1 MKTFVK
7 SLLPLFLLAAC
18 TGTPKDDGT
27 APPSLYTPPKS
38 WVANPKGGYKVN
50 MVTGR
55 PVEPITTVD
64 GKTIAT
70 GIPIPAIG
78 KRINPDSIA
87 QPKLLTVTPTS
98 SAIKTRDKIYPV
110 PEKLQQIPVDES
122 KLLQHN
128 SANSPQGYTIQN
140 LLGGTTPTGKPF
152 AAKGKTVKLFSPKI
166 NPALPLRIND
176 NALYDIQQ
184 LNIDQGL
191 QSQFVASLFQ
201 DKEGYIWIGTSGG
214 GVSRYDGKSFVVYR
228 TENGL
233 LSNDVRSILQDSKGN
248 FWFGHIRSGVSRFD
262 GKTFT
267 TFTKTEGL
275 AGTDVRQILEDKAG
289 NIWFATNGGVSKL
302 ESSKDNAGGTLTN
315 YTTNEGLS
323 NNDVS
328 NVAED
333 KAGNLWFTTLGGGV
347 NKFDG
352 ENFVYFTKK
361 DGLANDT
368 VTCIMEDKAGSLWFG
383 TRRGVSKFNG
393 SSFINFPLQ
402 FPTANGL
409 SDNDVSNIIEDKSG
423 EIWFGTNR
431 SGVSRFDG
439 KNFIRI
445 TEDEG
450 LSFNNVSRSCIME
463 DGSGQIWI
471 GTAGGG
477 ANRLNTSHFQHYTKT
492 EGLADNFIT
501 YAFRD
506 RKENLWFN
514 SITAINRYNDSLPA
528 PARPGS
534 GGRSGTDGNNVVGP
548 KKNII
553 QYPFSYVFTS
563 FEDKEGN
570 LWFGS
575 INGLIKYDGK
585 SFYRYTRAE
594 GLSMPDVRSILQ
606 DSRGHLWF
614 GGNGGGLTRY
624 EPATDG
630 KPATFFHF
638 TESEGFISSG
648 TNMRLEDK
656 SGNLWFSNG
665 RGVIKYIPTKD
676 GQSGTF
682 VHYTAAEGLGG
693 GVGGILEDNNGYLW
707 FSTNYGL
714 IRYEPSK
721 QGHSGTFTHF
731 TTAQGLVDNNVGR
744 IFEDKSGILWITTRA
759 GLSKFNGKTFLNFTT
774 AEGLSGNQLSPMA
787 EDRAGN
793 LWIPTYGGGVSK
805 MEKNVYKP
813 SQQPPVV
820 SLRQLYINEA
830 LPAYLNTSDSSIQ
843 KMKFDSVQLYAN
855 YPVNPKIPSK
865 QNHLSFQYSAIDW
878 AAPTKIKYSYR
889 LLGLDNKW
897 SNPSAETMADYRNL
911 PSGKF
916 IFQVRAIGESG
927 EWSKSF
933 NYPFTILPPWWKTW
947 WAYTI
952 YAILFLAALRI
963 FSKWRER
970 KLRHEKEVLE
980 LKVNHRTQQLQESIE
995 SLKSTQSQ
1003 LVQSE
1008 KMASLG
1014 ELTAGIAHEIQNPLN
1029 FVNNF
1034 AEVSNELISEMV
1046 DEVDKG
1052 NTAEVKVIAK
1062 DVQQNLEK
1070 ILHHGKRADA
1080 IVKGMLQHS
1089 RSSSGV
1095 KEPTD
1100 INALADEYL
1109 RLSYHG
1115 LRAKDKSFNAT
1126 MKTDFDKTIGNINII
1141 PQDIGRVILNLITNA
1156 FYVVNE
1162 KKNMGLEGYEPTVNV
1177 STKHIPLSFGEGRG
1191 EVRISVKDNGNGI
1204 PQKVLDK
1211 IFQPF
1216 FTTKPTGQGTGLGL
1230 SMSYDIVTKGH
1241 GGELKVETKEGEGT
1255 EFIII
1260 LPNKP

>member
-1 MKTFVK
+1 MKSFVK
-7 SLLPLFLLAAC
+7 PLLPLLLLAAC
-18 TGTPKDDGT
+18 TSTPKDDGT
-27 APPSLYTPPKS
+27 TPPSLHTPPKS
-38 WVANPKGGYKVN
+38 WEANPKGGYKVN

-64 GKTIAT
+64 GKTIPT

-87 QPKLLTVTPTS
+87 QPQLLAVTPTS

-110 PEKLQQIPVDES
+110 QENLQIIPVDES
-122 KLLQHN
+122 KLFKYN
-128 SANSPQGYTIQN
+128 ATNSPQGFTIQN
-140 LLGGTTPTGKPF
+140 LMGGTTPTGKTF
-152 AAKGKTVKLFSPKI
+152 AAKGKTVKLFSPKA

-191 QSQFVASLFQ
+191 QSQFVGSLLQ
-201 DKEGYIWIGTSGG
+201 DKDGYLWIGTLGG

-233 LSNDVRSILQDSKGN
+233 LNNDVRSILQDSKGN

-267 TFTKTEGL
+267 TYTKTEGL
-275 AGTDVRQILEDKAG
+275 AGTDVRKIIEDKAG

-302 ESSKDNAGGTLTN
+302 ESSKDNTGGTLTN

-323 NNDVS
+323 NNEVS
-328 NVAED
+328 SAAED

-352 ENFVYFTKK
+352 ENFIHFTKK

-368 VTCIMEDKAGSLWFG
+368 VGCVMQDKAGHLWFG

-402 FPTANGL
+402 FPTVNGL

-423 EIWFGTNR
+423 YIWFGTARN
-431 SGVSRFDG
+431 GVSKYDG
-439 KNFIRI
+439 KNFIHI

-450 LSFNNVSRSCIME
+450 LSFNIVSRNCIME

-471 GTAGGG
+471 GTSGGG
-477 ANRLNTSHFQHYTKT
+477 ANRLNTSHFQHYTKA

-506 RKENLWFN
+506 RKDNLWFN

-528 PARPGS
+528 S
-534 GGRSGTDGNNVVGP
+534 SGTDGNNVVGP

-553 QYPFSYVFTS
+553 QYPFSYFFTS

-594 GLSMPDVRSILQ
+594 GLSMPDVRSVLQ

-638 TESEGFISSG
+638 TETEGFISGG
-648 TNMRLEDK
+648 TNVRLEDK

-665 RGVIKYIPTKD
+665 RGVIKYIPSKD

-693 GVGGILEDNNGYLW
+693 GVGGILEDKNGYLW

-731 TTAQGLVDNNVGR
+731 TTAQGLVDNNAGR
-744 IFEDKSGILWITTRA
+744 IIEDKSGILWITTRA
-759 GLSKFNGKTFLNFTT
+759 GLSKFDGKTFLNFTT
-774 AEGLSGNQLSPMA
+774 AEGLSGNQASPMV
-787 EDRAGN
+787 EDKAGN
-793 LWIPTYGGGVSK
+793 LWIPTYGGGVNK
-805 MEKNVYKP
+805 MKKDAYKP

-830 LPAYLNTSDSSIQ
+830 LPAYLNTLDSSIQ
-843 KMKFDSVQLYAN
+843 NMKFDSVQLYEN
-855 YPVNPKIPSK
+855 YPVNPKIPAG
-865 QNHLSFQYSAIDW
+865 QNHLSFQYSAMDW
-878 AAPTKIKYSYR
+878 HAPTKIKYSFR

-911 PSGKF
+911 PNGKF

-933 NYPFTILPPWWKTW
+933 DYAFTILPPWWKTW
-947 WAYTI
+947 WAYTM
-952 YAILFLAALRI
+952 YALLFLGALRM
-963 FSKWRER
+963 FSLWREK
-970 KLRHEKEVLE
+970 KLRKEKEVLE

-1003 LVQSE
+1003 LIQSE

-1034 AEVSNELISEMV
+1034 SEVNKELLVEMKDEIKKGNLDEVNAIADDVISNE
-1046 DEVDKG
+1046 
-1052 NTAEVKVIAK
+1052 
-1062 DVQQNLEK
+1062 EK
-1070 ILHHGKRADA
+1070 INHHGKRADA

-1109 RLSYHG
+1109 RLAYHG

-1126 MKTDFDKTIGNINII
+1126 MKTDFDESIGNINII

-1156 FYVVNE
+1156 FYVVDE
-1162 KKNMGLEGYEPTVNV
+1162 KKKQNPAGYEPTVTV
-1177 STKHIPLSFGEGRG
+1177 STKKINGKV
-1191 EVRISVKDNGNGI
+1191 EVKVEDNGNGI

-1230 SMSYDIVTKGH
+1230 SLSYDMVKAH
-1241 GGELKVETKEGEGT
+1241 GGETKVETKEGEGS
-1255 EFIII
+1255 EFIIQ
-1260 LPNKP
+1260 LPIR